1 MPSFPICEMGSVTP
15 ALSSGARMVGDGGGK
30 TGHRAPPPQEPIDY
44 QGIQDIKWAGTPI
57 YCSPTGAPS
66 FSRGCGA
73 VAQPS

>member
-1 MPSFPICEMGSVTP
+1 
-15 ALSSGARMVGDGGGK
+15 MVVAKLGIGF
-30 TGHRAPPPQEPIDY
+30 APQEPIDY

-57 YCSPTGAPS
+57 YCSPTRAPS